1 MASTAQVLDHVV
13 GYEAYRNVPDEV
25 TAVFKATLPVASLV
39 KKATIRWPA
48 DDVIVFLRPS
58 DGHLHVMPIGDDSKY
73 HSRWEK
79 FASFDLISGVRIDRE
94 QPNPHEY
101 VMIKRAVKV
110 GDVARFIKNI
120 YLKPQEW
127 VLGKGNANPL
137 SMMLAGSAITGLGG
151 WGLGTLWDKT
161 FGPAAHKLAPKY
173 FSGRPRAGKW
183 MGILGAMLGGGVPL
197 WLGTQRHSQYGW
209 PGWTMPYSKHDP
221 ARMRPEAAKELDA
234 IRKSTDKT
242 TGVTPL
248 YEKQNSSV
256 LAEVN
261 APANEKMYK
270 CAAEYYSQMYM
281 PIINVEEFTERIWD
295 GVEKR
300 AYFSHGYALDPAND
314 PYRDRLGP
322 GGMALN
328 EPGIHVNTFGS
339 PMNYGTANPGT
350 PPASAALAA
359 GLVHGASAARGGSN
373 WVSPMDVGRIAI
385 GAGSGLLSGIVAGK
399 ILGALAGLTPA
410 AENNIKRI
418 GIWAGGLNA
427 ARNILT

>member
-1 MASTAQVLDHVV
+1 MASTAQVLDHVI
-13 GYEAYRNVPDEV
+13 GYQAYRNVPDEV

-94 QPNPHEY
+94 HPDPHEY

-110 GDVARFIKNI
+110 GDVGRFVKNI

-127 VLGKGNANPL
+127 VLGKGKANPL
-137 SMMLAGSAITGLGG
+137 SMMLAGSAITGLAG
-151 WGLGTLWDKT
+151 WGLGTAWDKT
-161 FGPAAHKLAPKY
+161 FGPVAHKLAPKY
-173 FSGRPRAGKW
+173 FSGRPQAGKW

-197 WLGTQRHSQYGW
+197 WLGTKRHAQYGW

-221 ARMRPEAAKELDA
+221 SRLLPEAAQTIRDVQQKVHEIAPSVDPYREERKESRA
-234 IRKSTDKT
+234 
-242 TGVTPL
+242 
-248 YEKQNSSV
+248 SV
-256 LAEVN
+256 LDSVN
-261 APANEKMYK
+261 EPQSEKMYK
-270 CAAEYYSQMYM
+270 RAAEYYSQMYM
-281 PIINVEEFTERIWD
+281 PIINVEEFTARIWD

-300 AYFSHGYALDPAND
+300 AYYIDPAND
-314 PYRDRLGP
+314 PYRNRLGP

-328 EPGIHVNTFGS
+328 EPGIHLNTFGS
-339 PMNYGTANPGT
+339 PMNYSMANPGT

-427 ARNILT
+427 ARNLLI